1 MEIAVDLKAR
11 LHDSLRGRE
20 RPLSASFEGLHTP
33 VHDEQAVIGL
43 AGHEAELRDC
53 LTDWQH
59 GRPMIRLIDL
69 HPIWK

>member
-1 MEIAVDLKAR
+1 
-11 LHDSLRGRE
+11 
-20 RPLSASFEGLHTP
+20 
-33 VHDEQAVIGL
+33 VIGL